1 MTDNL
6 PIQSSPS
13 TLIELAI
20 NQGVDLDKIEKMLVL
35 QERWEKNEAKKAY
48 IRAMT
53 AFKANPPEIEKDV
66 RVQYDTSKGKTDY
79 KHASL
84 ANVTKKINSALSE
97 HGLSAAWSTTQQ
109 NGSVAV
115 TCTITH
121 EQGHSESTSLT
132 ASPDASGS
140 KNAIQ
145 AIGSTI
151 SYLERYTILAL
162 TGLATFDMDDDGNA
176 AASGPVEYIN
186 DQQYG
191 SIIDMMN
198 EAEADEGKF
207 LQYLKI
213 ESIEKMPL
221 NKFNMA
227 VKALEAKLA
236 KK

>member
-176 AASGPVEYIN
+176 TSGPVEYIN

-198 EAEADEGKF
+198 EADADEGKF
-207 LQYLKI
+207 LEYLKI